1 VIEFSRDRTGLVSAR
16 RWHPTQVIEPGEE
29 GAVVLSF
36 RCTNLVPGTT
46 WIQQAYV
53 KGSNTGAL
61 DGFGAGVALSSNGAM
76 LAVGAYVEASAATG
90 IGGNQADNS
99 AAGAGAIYV
108 FE

>member
-1 VIEFSRDRTGLVSAR
+1 
-16 RWHPTQVIEPGEE
+16 
-29 GAVVLSF
+29 
-36 RCTNLVPGTT
+36 
-46 WIQQAYV
+46 
-53 KGSNTGAL
+53 
-61 DGFGAGVALSSNGAM
+61 M